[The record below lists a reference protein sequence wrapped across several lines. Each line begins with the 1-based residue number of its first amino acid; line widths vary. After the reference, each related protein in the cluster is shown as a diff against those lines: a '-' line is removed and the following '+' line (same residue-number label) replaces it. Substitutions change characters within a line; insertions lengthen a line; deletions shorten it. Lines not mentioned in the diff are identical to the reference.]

1 MQARRLA
8 TSTRPAQ
15 QQAGPPS
22 GRAGTRVNRSG
33 FAGDSGVPQVL
44 VTPGFEPHRGE
55 SSGRRDGR
63 AVPGYHGPAMSRPA
77 RVALAYTVILTSVEV
92 E

>member
-1 MQARRLA
+1 
-8 TSTRPAQ
+8 
-15 QQAGPPS
+15 
-22 GRAGTRVNRSG
+22 
-33 FAGDSGVPQVL
+33 VPQVL